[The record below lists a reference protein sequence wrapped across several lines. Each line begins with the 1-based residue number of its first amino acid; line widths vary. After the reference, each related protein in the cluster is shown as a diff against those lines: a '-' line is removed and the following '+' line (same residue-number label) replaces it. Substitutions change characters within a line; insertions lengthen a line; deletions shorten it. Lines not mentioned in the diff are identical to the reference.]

1 MRMVDLSMTIT
12 SHPSDPNVRT
22 IERWTHESGP
32 GRLGKFMAP
41 FIASVAEREG
51 ISPVPVLDES
61 AFPDGVFLSNE
72 VVTLTVHGGTH
83 VDAPFHYGP
92 RSEGAPAR
100 TVEELPLEWTC
111 GPGVKLSFFGLG
123 PFGLIRAADV
133 RRELDRIGHELSPLD
148 VVLIETGWCSRWPE
162 KEYYTEHP
170 AMTPEA
176 IEVIVDR
183 GVKLIGID
191 TFGFDLPTHAM
202 LEAFVKT
209 GDSRHLWPCHMFG
222 RQREYLQIER
232 MAGLHQLS
240 APTGF
245 TVYCPP
251 VRVQGAGAGWA
262 RPIAVIGGAS

>member
-1 MRMVDLSMTIT
+1 MRIVDLSMTID
-12 SHPSDPNVRT
+12 SHSSDPNVRA

-32 GRLGKFMAP
+32 GRIGKAMAS
-41 FIASVAEREG
+41 FIAAVAEREG
-51 ISPVPVLDES
+51 IAPVPALDAS
-61 AFPDGVFLSNE
+61 AFPDGLFLGNE

-92 RSEGAPAR
+92 RCEGAAAR

-111 GPGVKLSFFGLG
+111 GPGVKLSFRDVGPLG
-123 PFGLIRAADV
+123 VIGADDV
-133 RRELDRIGHELSPLD
+133 RRELDRIGHALRPLE

-162 KEYYTEHP
+162 KQYFTQHP
-170 AMTPEA
+170 AMSPEA
-176 IEVIVDR
+176 IEVIVDC

-202 LEAFVKT
+202 IEAFVKS
-209 GDSRHLWPCHMFG
+209 GDARHLWPCHMFG

-232 MAGLHQLS
+232 MAGLHRLP

-251 VRVQGAGAGWA
+251 VRVKGAGAGWA
-262 RPIAVIGGAS
+262 RPIAVVEGVS